1 MDNAPQNP
9 KKSGLALF
17 AVGVVFGLLLIV
29 GLMWPDLE
37 ATFYNFQKIGELPLD
52 VTCPVFLA
60 QDETGTVSIAVA
72 NDSDKEIEPLVRI
85 TISNRGLF
93 RFEEVRLAIPP
104 GETRRMAWAVSEADV
119 DLRFFVL
126 AKVFILPEYQFE
138 SREGTC
144 GTLLLPFSGIG
155 GMQVF
160 LIGSAVSLL
169 GLVSGLLL
177 WPAGIKPLFGRRLES
192 LRAMQ
197 AITLAIAAGIFFG
210 YLGSW
215 ALAGLALIVTVLL
228 LAAVMVLS
236 ASR

>member
-1 MDNAPQNP
+1 MSTPSKYQH
-9 KKSGLALF
+9 KLGLALF
-17 AVGVVFGLLLIV
+17 AVGVVIGLLLTV
-29 GLMWPDLE
+29 GLLWPDLE
-37 ATFYNFQKIGELPLD
+37 ATFYNFQKIGEQPLT
-52 VTCPVFLA
+52 VTCPVFLT
-60 QDETGTVSIAVA
+60 QDETGVVSIKAA
-72 NDSDKEIEPLVRI
+72 NNAGKTIEPLVRI

-93 RFEEVRLAIPP
+93 RFEEARLTIPA
-104 GETRRMAWAVSEADV
+104 GETGTMEWTVSENDV

-144 GTLLLPFSGIG
+144 GTMLLPFSGIG

-169 GLVSGLLL
+169 GLVGGLLL
-177 WPAGIKPLFGRRLES
+177 WPAGIKPLLGRRLET

-197 AITLAIAAGIFFG
+197 AITLAIAAGIVFG
-210 YLGSW
+210 YMGNW
-215 ALAGLALIVTVLL
+215 AVAGLALIVAVLL
-228 LAAVMVLS
+228 LAAVLYLA